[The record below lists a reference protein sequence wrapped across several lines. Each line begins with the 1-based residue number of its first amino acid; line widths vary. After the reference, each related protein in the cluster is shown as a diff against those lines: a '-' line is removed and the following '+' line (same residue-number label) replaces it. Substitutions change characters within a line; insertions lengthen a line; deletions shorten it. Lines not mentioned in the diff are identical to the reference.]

1 MGGVPQELD
10 GREEQAMAITN
21 PQAVDFGYLVAF
33 AEGMYVPGSIK
44 PLDQGRAAA
53 AGWDIVGHLIAL
65 DSILPPMS
73 SLGPNDAKALRL
85 GDQLVFYGY
94 LARNHGDPTRYAAA
108 VRGTI
113 GFAEWVI
120 DADFFLRDAPSSPGA
135 KVEQGFW
142 SVYDSM
148 TLVGLD
154 GVQIGAKAADGIA
167 NQVGQGSVTICGH
180 SLGSAV
186 ATYLSFD
193 VAKLLGAKASAC
205 LFASPRTGDLA
216 WTTAYAATVATCRLM
231 NYILD
236 VVPYVPLDAPPA
248 FQYSTLPMAE
258 IILPSA
264 AQAEVRF
271 DLVCDHNVICYC
283 AMIDYA
289 DTKARE
295 SALDASSW
303 RCIVG
308 PPAFSLNRDLTVALG
323 VAMEAL
329 DDAGRDIVRL
339 VSASARAKGGHV

>member
-1 MGGVPQELD
+1 MP
-10 GREEQAMAITN
+10 ITN
-21 PQAVDFGYLVAF
+21 PEAVDFGYLVAF
-33 AEGMYVPGSIK
+33 AEGMYVPGSVA
-44 PLDQGRAAA
+44 PHDEPRVAA
-53 AGWDIVGHLIAL
+53 AGWDIVGHLIAR
-65 DSILPPMS
+65 DSILPDMS

-85 GDQLVFYGY
+85 GDLVFYGY
-94 LARNHGDPTRYAAA
+94 VARNHADPARYAAA
-108 VRGTI
+108 VRGTN

-142 SVYDSM
+142 SVYDTM

-154 GVQIGAKAADGIA
+154 GAQIGVKAADGIA
-167 NQVGQGSVTICGH
+167 KTVGAATVTICGH

-193 VAKLLGAKASAC
+193 VAKLIGANARAC

-248 FQYSTLPMAE
+248 FQYSTLPSAE

-271 DLVCDHNVICYC
+271 DVVCDHNVICYC

-289 DTKARE
+289 DTKARA
-295 SALDASSW
+295 SAQDAASW
-303 RCIVG
+303 HCIVG
-308 PPAFSLNRDLTVALG
+308 PPAFSLNRLLTLALATAAEALG
-323 VAMEAL
+323 GAA
-329 DDAGRDIVRL
+329 DDVLRL
-339 VSASARAKGGHV
+339 VDASARAKGGHV

>member
-1 MGGVPQELD
+1 
-10 GREEQAMAITN
+10 MAITN

-33 AEGMYVPGSIK
+33 AEGMYVPGSTI
-44 PLDQGRAAA
+44 PHDAGRPAA
-53 AGWDIVGHLIAL
+53 AGWDIVSYLFAR

-73 SLGPNDAKALRL
+73 SLGPHDPKALQL
-85 GDQLVFYGY
+85 GEPVFYGY
-94 LARNHGDPTRYAAA
+94 LARNHADPTRYAAA
-108 VRGTI
+108 IRGTS

-142 SVYDSM
+142 SVYETM

-154 GVQIGAKAADGIA
+154 GSEMGNAANGIA
-167 NQVGQGSVTICGH
+167 NQVGQGTVTICGH

-193 VAKLLGAKASAC
+193 VAKLLGARASAC

-231 NYILD
+231 NYVLD
-236 VVPYVPLDAPPA
+236 VVPYVPFDAPPQ

-271 DLVCDHNVICYC
+271 DVVCDHNVICYC

-289 DTKARE
+289 DTKARA
-295 SALDASSW
+295 SAEDAASW
-303 RCIVG
+303 RCILG
-308 PPAFSLNRDLTVALG
+308 PPGFSLNRELTLALAPAVTALG
-323 VAMEAL
+323 GVAN
-329 DDAGRDIVRL
+329 DIVRL

>member
-1 MGGVPQELD
+1 MPI
-10 GREEQAMAITN
+10 AN
-21 PQAVDFGYLVAF
+21 PEAVDFGYLVAF
-33 AEGMYVPGSIK
+33 AEGMYAPQSVTPG
-44 PLDQGRAAA
+44 DGGRVTD
-53 AGWDIVGHLIAL
+53 AGWDILGHLIAR
-65 DSILPPMS
+65 DSILPDNN
-73 SLGPNDAKALRL
+73 SLAPHDAKTLQL
-85 GDQLVFYGY
+85 GALVFYGY
-94 LARNHGDPTRYAAA
+94 LARYHADPARYAAA
-108 VRGTI
+108 VRGTN

-142 SVYDSM
+142 SVYDTM

-154 GVQIGAKAADGIA
+154 GAQIGVNAADGIA
-167 NQVGQGSVTICGH
+167 SAVGAATVTICGH

-193 VAKLLGAKASAC
+193 VAKLVGANASAC

-216 WTTAYAATVATCRLM
+216 WTTAYAATVTTCRLL

-248 FQYSTLPMAE
+248 FQYSTLASAE

-264 AQAEVRF
+264 AQAEIKF
-271 DLVCDHNVICYC
+271 DIVCDHNVICYC

-289 DTKARE
+289 DTKARA
-295 SALDASSW
+295 SAQDAASW

-308 PPAFSLNRDLTVALG
+308 PPAFSLNRQLTLALATAAEALG
-323 VAMEAL
+323 QAG
-329 DDAGRDIVRL
+329 DDVLRL
-339 VSASARAKGGHV
+339 VDASAKSKGGHV

>member
-1 MGGVPQELD
+1 MP
-10 GREEQAMAITN
+10 ISN
-21 PQAVDFGYLVAF
+21 PEAVDFGYLVAF
-33 AEGMYVPGSIK
+33 AEGMYVPGSIT
-44 PLDQGRAAA
+44 PGDGARVTA
-53 AGWDIVGHLIAL
+53 AGWDIVAHLIAR
-65 DSILPPMS
+65 DSILPDIK
-73 SLGPNDAKALRL
+73 SLGPHDAKALQL
-85 GDQLVFYGY
+85 GALVFYGF
-94 LARNHGDPTRYAAA
+94 LARNHADPARYAAA
-108 VRGTI
+108 VRGTN

-142 SVYDSM
+142 SVYESM

-154 GVQIGAKAADGIA
+154 GVQIGTKAADGIA
-167 NQVGQGSVTICGH
+167 SAVGQASVTICGH

-193 VAKLLGAKASAC
+193 AGKLMGAKASAC

-216 WTTAYAATVATCRLM
+216 WTTAYAATVTTCRLM

-248 FQYSTLPMAE
+248 FQYSTLPSAE
-258 IILPSA
+258 IILPLA

-271 DLVCDHNVICYC
+271 DVLCDHNVICYC

-289 DTKARE
+289 DTKARA
-295 SALDASSW
+295 SAQDAAAW

-308 PPAFSLNRDLTVALG
+308 PPAFSLNRELTLALATAAEALG
-323 VAMEAL
+323 Q
-329 DDAGRDIVRL
+329 AGSDVLRL
-339 VSASARAKGGHV
+339 VDASAKAKGGHV

>member
-1 MGGVPQELD
+1 
-10 GREEQAMAITN
+10 MATPITN

-33 AEGMYVPGSIK
+33 AEGMYLPGSIT
-44 PLDQGRAAA
+44 PGDGARVAA
-53 AGWDIVGHLIAL
+53 AGWDIVAHLIAR
-65 DSILPPMS
+65 DSILPDMK
-73 SLGPNDAKALRL
+73 SLGPTDPKALQL
-85 GDQLVFYGY
+85 GALVFYGY
-94 LARNHGDPTRYAAA
+94 LARNHADPTRYAAA
-108 VRGTI
+108 IRGTS

-120 DADFFLRDAPSSPGA
+120 DADFFLRDSPSSPGA

-167 NQVGQGSVTICGH
+167 SAVDQGNVTVCGH

-193 VAKLLGAKASAC
+193 VAKLLGVRASAC

-216 WTTAYAATVATCRLM
+216 WTTAYAGKVAACRLM

-248 FQYSTLPMAE
+248 FQYSTLPSAE
-258 IILPSA
+258 IILPLS

-271 DLVCDHNVICYC
+271 DVVCDHNVICYC

-289 DTKARE
+289 DTKARA
-295 SALDASSW
+295 SAQDAASW

-308 PPAFSLNRDLTVALG
+308 PPAFSLNRDLTLALATAAEALG
-323 VAMEAL
+323 
-329 DDAGRDIVRL
+329 DAGHDVLRL
-339 VSASARAKGGHV
+339 VDASAKAKGGHV

>member
-1 MGGVPQELD
+1 
-10 GREEQAMAITN
+10 MATPITN
-21 PQAVDFGYLVAF
+21 PEAVDFGYLVAF
-33 AEGMYVPGSIK
+33 AEGMYLPGSII
-44 PLDQGRAAA
+44 PGDGARVAA
-53 AGWDIVGHLIAL
+53 AGWDIVAHLIAR
-65 DSILPPMS
+65 DSILPDMK
-73 SLGPNDAKALRL
+73 SLGPNDPKALQL
-85 GDQLVFYGY
+85 GPLVFYGY
-94 LARNHGDPTRYAAA
+94 LVRNQAETARYAAA
-108 VRGTI
+108 IRGTD

-120 DADFFLRDAPSSPGA
+120 DADFFLRDGPSSPGA

-167 NQVGQGSVTICGH
+167 SVVGEATVTICGH

-193 VAKLLGAKASAC
+193 VAKLMGARASAC

-216 WTTAYAATVATCRLM
+216 WTTAYAGTVTTCRLM

-236 VVPYVPLDAPPA
+236 VVPYVPLNAPPG
-248 FQYSTLPMAE
+248 FQYSTLSGAE
-258 IILPSA
+258 VILPSA

-271 DLVCDHNVICYC
+271 DLACDHNVICYC

-289 DTKARE
+289 DTKARA
-295 SALDASSW
+295 SAQDAASW

-308 PPAFSLNRDLTVALG
+308 PPAFSLNRDLTLALATAAEALG
-323 VAMEAL
+323 DTGDGVL
-329 DDAGRDIVRL
+329 RL
-339 VSASARAKGGHV
+339 VDASAKAKGGHV

>member
-1 MGGVPQELD
+1 MPI
-10 GREEQAMAITN
+10 AN

-33 AEGMYVPGSIK
+33 AEGMYVQGSIT
-44 PLDQGRAAA
+44 PGDESRVAA
-53 AGWDIVGHLIAL
+53 AGWDIVGHLIAR
-65 DSILPPMS
+65 DSVLPAMS

-85 GDQLVFYGY
+85 GDLVFYGY
-94 LARNHGDPTRYAAA
+94 LARNHADPTRYAAA
-108 VRGTI
+108 IRGTI

-142 SVYDSM
+142 SVYDTM

-154 GVQIGAKAADGIA
+154 GVQIGVNAADGIA
-167 NQVGQGSVTICGH
+167 KTVGEATVAICGH

-193 VAKLLGAKASAC
+193 LAKLMGARASAC

-236 VVPYVPLDAPPA
+236 IVPYVPLEAPPA
-248 FQYSTLPMAE
+248 FQYSTLPSAE

-271 DLVCDHNVICYC
+271 DVVCDHNVICYC

-289 DTKARE
+289 DTKARA
-295 SALDASSW
+295 SAQDAASW

-308 PPAFSLNRDLTVALG
+308 PPAFSLNRELTLALAAAAEALG
-323 VAMEAL
+323 GAA
-329 DDAGRDIVRL
+329 DDVLRL